1 MKRYPLLCL
10 LLLSNIAYAQNDVE
24 FLTATS
30 RSGENLIEF
39 MNPPLG
45 AYELTRVIGRR
56 DRFAADPDDFG
67 PPPLFV
73 ADVFGVRGQRSFLD
87 GEVFAV
93 EAPY

>member
-1 MKRYPLLCL
+1 MNRLPLLCV
-10 LLLSNIAYAQNDVE
+10 LLLSRIAHAQDDVE

-56 DRFAADPDDFG
+56 DGFAT
-67 PPPLFV
+67 
-73 ADVFGVRGQRSFLD
+73 R
-87 GEVFAV
+87 EVFAV